1 MKQRN
6 KLTNKE
12 QEQTETGQLQ
22 AGKESVLEF
31 KSAEDLLRHDAGQVS
46 VPPAVAVRLHES
58 ISNLPSPRRG
68 SWWKRF
74 FR

>member
-12 QEQTETGQLQ
+12 EELTETGQLK
-22 AGKESVLEF
+22 AGSESVLEF
-31 KSAEDLLRHDAGQVS
+31 NSAEDLLRHDARQVP
-46 VPPAVAVRLHES
+46 VPAAVAARLHES
-58 ISNLPSPRRG
+58 IRDLPLPRQA
-68 SWWKRF
+68 WWKRF